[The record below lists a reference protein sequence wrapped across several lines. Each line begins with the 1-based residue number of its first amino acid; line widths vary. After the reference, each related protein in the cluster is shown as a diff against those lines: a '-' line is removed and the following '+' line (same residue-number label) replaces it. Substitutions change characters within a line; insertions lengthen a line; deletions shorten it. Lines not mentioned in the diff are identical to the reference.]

1 MVVDTLFIC
10 VCEDRNINGA
20 EGRWNQTALASFA
33 DEPPP
38 RKAKS
43 AQSEAQPSTEL
54 DALKNE
60 GSDTK

>member
-20 EGRWNQTALASFA
+20 EGRWNQTALATFA
-33 DEPPP
+33 DDPPA
-38 RKAKS
+38 RKTKS

-54 DALKNE
+54 EALKE
-60 GSDTK
+60 GGETK